1 MGRKKITIDKIED
14 FKNRRL
20 SFKKRRM
27 SLLKKALQL
36 AKLSG
41 CSIYLKVYNH
51 QDLSLLELDTGR
63 CLTENQQVHIKEMAY
78 DQEEVAEYVNVNLD
92 NYNLIEEIEDQ
103 VTKHGHLNLK
113 EKYA

>member
-1 MGRKKITIDKIED
+1 MGRKKIAMDKIED
-14 FKNRRL
+14 YKNRRL

-51 QDLSLLELDTGR
+51 QDQSLLELDTG
-63 CLTENQQVHIKEMAY
+63 LSTTENQVSIKEMNC
-78 DQEEVAEYVNVNLD
+78 DEDFLEEYVNVNLE
-92 NYNLIEEIEDQ
+92 NYNLIDQIEF
-103 VTKHGHLNLK
+103 
-113 EKYA
+113 